1 MGVHLAAGVATA
13 VGSLPHTDA
22 DAAADFVL
30 ERLPELP
37 AIPSL
42 PRRSPHEGILAH
54 GLAGVAGIEIGDDGE
69 VRVVVD
75 RLDPSNPPAL
85 DLGDEAFGG
94 LRAFLAAA
102 AGRQG
107 PVKWQVV
114 GPVTLGLALGRRGAP
129 PDVAFRVAADAVRA
143 HLRSVYEWVADAL
156 PGCRQVVVIDE
167 PGFCGVMDPGFPLP
181 PEMAIDLASGALAA
195 IEQKAVTG
203 VHCCSEGDLAAIA
216 AAGPAILSLPAV
228 PALVEA
234 GGHVCSFLEAGGWIA
249 WGAVPTDGPV
259 GTCVDRSWRDL
270 SALWCSLVQV
280 GCDAAR
286 VRSQAIVTPACGLAF
301 HDEAQA
307 SSVLRLTV
315 EIAERVRE
323 QAAASRVTVGA

>member
-22 DAAADFVL
+22 VAAADFVL

-37 AIPSL
+37 AVPSL
-42 PRRSPHEGILAH
+42 PKRSPHEGILAH
-54 GLAGVAGIEIGDDGE
+54 GLAGVAGVDVGDDGG
-69 VRVVVD
+69 VRIDVD
-75 RLDPSNPPAL
+75 QLDPSVPPAL
-85 DLGDEAFGG
+85 DLEHEAFGG

-102 AGRQG
+102 AGRTG

-114 GPVTLGLALGRRGAP
+114 GPVTLGLALARRGAP
-129 PDVAFRVAADAVRA
+129 PELAFRVAAAAVRA
-143 HLRSVYEWVADAL
+143 HLRAVHTWVADAL
-156 PGCRQVVVIDE
+156 PSCRQVVVIDE

-195 IEQKAVTG
+195 IEQQAVTG

-228 PALVEA
+228 PALVDA

-249 WGAVPTDGPV
+249 WGAVPTDRPV
-259 GTCVDRSWRDL
+259 GTCADRHWRDL

-280 GCDAAR
+280 GCDAGR
-286 VRSQAIVTPACGLAF
+286 VRGQALVTPACGLAL

-307 SSVLRLTV
+307 ASVLRLTV